1 MSSTARRRRLQR
13 LCAASVACLVAS
25 GCATSAG
32 TDAPAGREATASG
45 VGVVAEG
52 CSLAASVGSGVVV
65 DGGDGGNLVITV
77 AHTIKGA
84 TSVTVVDVNGVEYE
98 SRVLAFDKDADLA
111 VLDVAGLS
119 APGLGVATDPF
130 SFAGETEGSILTW
143 GPEEGVERVPIE
155 LVKPLIVTIEDI
167 YVDEVVERTALEIAG
182 SVTGGDSGGPVLD
195 ADGDVV
201 GIVYANSRGR
211 DQVGF
216 ATDQRE
222 LAAILESA
230 GGATVD
236 NGTCF

>member
-13 LCAASVACLVAS
+13 LCAATVACLLAS
-25 GCATSAG
+25 GCVTSSDNGVTAT
-32 TDAPAGREATASG
+32 REGIASG
-45 VGVVAEG
+45 IGVVAEG
-52 CSLAASVGSGVVV
+52 CGLAASVGSGVVV
-65 DGGDGGNLVITV
+65 DGGEGDNLVVTV

-84 TSVTVVDVNGVEYE
+84 TSVTVVDVDGDEHE
-98 SRVLAFDKDADLA
+98 ARVLAFDKDADLA

-119 APGLGVATDPF
+119 APGLRVATSPF
-130 SFAGETEGSILTW
+130 SFAGETEGSMLTW

-167 YVDEVVERTALEIAG
+167 YVDEVVERTALEISG

>member
-13 LCAASVACLVAS
+13 LWAASVACLLAS
-25 GCATSAG
+25 GCATSSDNG
-32 TDAPAGREATASG
+32 EAARPEAIASG

-52 CSLAASVGSGVVV
+52 CGLAASVGSGVVV
-65 DGGDGGNLVITV
+65 DGGEGDNLVITV

-84 TSVTVVDVNGVEYE
+84 TSVTIVDVDGDEHE
-98 SRVLAFDKDADLA
+98 ARVLAFDKDADLA

-119 APGLGVATDPF
+119 APGLGVATGPF

-195 ADGDVV
+195 ADGDVI

-211 DQVGF
+211 ELVGF
-216 ATDQRE
+216 ATDQLE
-222 LAAILESA
+222 LADLLASVT
-230 GGATVD
+230 GATVV